1 MNISFYLIPKS
12 DVTYLMAEE
21 TVEEAFRIMHS
32 KRFQAVPIIN
42 KEGKY
47 VGTVT
52 EGDFLWSLTDEYDMD
67 LETMEKDKIG
77 SIAKKWDYKSV
88 SIDANIKKL
97 DQYIINQNFVPVVD
111 SRGIFIGIVTRKKII
126 EELLRQQEKISA
138 GQN

>member
-12 DVTYLMAEE
+12 EVTYLMAEE
-21 TVEEAFRIMHS
+21 SIEEALHIMYN
-32 KRFQAVPIIN
+32 KRYQAVPIIN

-52 EGDFLWSLTDEYDMD
+52 EGDFLWTLKDEYDTD
-67 LETMEKDKIG
+67 LEDMKKEKVGAISKN
-77 SIAKKWDYKSV
+77 WDYRPV

-97 DQYIINQNFVPVVD
+97 DQYIVNQNFVPVVD

-126 EELLRQQEKISA
+126 EELLRQQEKRNA
-138 GQN
+138 GYN